1 MNISLTWANYAL
13 LVSVCLI
20 AYYLIVA
27 LLFYRKDF
35 LSLLAKRE
43 NNVPFESYDSSLSN
57 DDYIK
62 NTNLTLFGEEIK
74 EEDFQSLN
82 EEKNLSPDT
91 QDFADEIMAYTSSC
105 GAGIKKEQLIQN
117 LRKIILKYPSLAD
130 SESKYGLSQLI
141 TMLTENDCS
150 IHLSA
155 EEVSELWKA

>member
-35 LSLLAKRE
+35 LSLLVKRDK
-43 NNVPFESYDSSLSN
+43 NVPFESYDSSFSN

-62 NTNLTLFGEEIK
+62 NTNLTLFGEEV

-82 EEKNLSPDT
+82 EEQNLSPDT
-91 QDFADEIMAYTSSC
+91 HDFADEIAAYTSSC
-105 GAGIKKEQLIQN
+105 DNSIEKEELLHH

-130 SESKYGLSQLI
+130 SESQYELNQLI

-155 EEVSELWKA
+155 EEASELWKE